1 MGRRERSGQRRS
13 GQPRAGAAGQRQVT
27 SFLLEPRAASCVA
40 WPVVRAALVV
50 VVVACCCLFY
60 FEISLFKCE
69 CECVCVCVSECV
81 CIEEIKI
88 INKLN
93 KSM

>member
-1 MGRRERSGQRRS
+1 MWEGGIEGN

-50 VVVACCCLFY
+50 VVVACRCLFY

-69 CECVCVCVSECV
+69 CECVVGECV

>member
-1 MGRRERSGQRRS
+1 MRRATTQS

-40 WPVVRAALVV
+40 WPVVRVALVV
-50 VVVACCCLFY
+50 VVVACSTLKFH
-60 FEISLFKCE
+60 FSNVSVSVRV
-69 CECVCVCVSECV
+69 CVCVCV
-81 CIEEIKI
+81 EEIQI